1 MGGGRASRGGRRGA
15 RARARTGAA
24 DGPRRR
30 TKLHVVG
37 GVHAAAGG
45 LNPRLFGGHLRVVVA
60 REHHRRRPAR
70 PAVARRARR
79 AAADH
84 RFGVAGVADEDGA
97 LVAVVHDDRRR
108 RAALGGVDALLG
120 AHAGVQRLEAAGDR
134 LGVAR
139 RLQLADAAAEHR
151 GGARVGDR
159 LAVVAVAVE
168 ERDDVDAA
176 ALRQVHRVLV
186 VLVVRARARVGA
198 RRHLR
203 GCDRAVEERRLLRRR
218 RRCGLRCRRRLGLRL
233 ARGAAHGVRRCCCR
247 RSAPRLCDAERPGAP
262 RSAELATI
270 LQR

>member
-1 MGGGRASRGGRRGA
+1 MGGGRASRGGRDGGA
-15 RARARTGAA
+15 RARA
-24 DGPRRR
+24 DGPWRRRRR
-30 TKLHVVG
+30 TELHIVG
-37 GVHAAAGG
+37 GVDAAAGG

-203 GCDRAVEERRLLRRR
+203 RCDRAVEERRLLRRL

-262 RSAELATI
+262 R
-270 LQR
+270 